1 MNTREV
7 IKKYWNLIAAWKV
20 GHELEYYDSK
30 IEMWVQWPIDLL
42 PLFKEHDRWRIKTPK
57 F

>member
-20 GHELEYYDSK
+20 GHELEYYDIK